1 MPGARQNYKRILLK
15 VSGEGFCKEG
25 CFGIEAQDVSF
36 LANEIA
42 SCMHV
47 GKELAIVLGA
57 GNFIRGSVASE
68 RAGIGRATADYM
80 GMIATIINGL
90 SLQDV
95 LETIGFETRLMTA
108 LAANEVAEPYIRRR
122 AIRHLQKGRIV
133 ILVGGTGNPFF
144 TTDTQAALRAS
155 EMSADAL
162 LKATKVD
169 GVYAKDPVEFP
180 DAQRFIS
187 LTYQEAMERRL
198 KVMDAAAFSMCAES
212 NIPII
217 VFKLKVAGNLL
228 RVASGEEIGTIIK

>member
-1 MPGARQNYKRILLK
+1 MGPARQNYKRILLK

-25 CFGIEAQDVSF
+25 CFGVEADDVSF
-36 LANEIA
+36 LANEIT
-42 SCMHV
+42 SCVRV

-68 RAGIGRATADYM
+68 KAGIGRATADYM
-80 GMIATIINGL
+80 GMLATMINGL

-95 LETIGFETRLMTA
+95 LENLGFETRLMTA

-122 AIRHLQKGRIV
+122 AIRHLQKGRIL

-155 EMSADAL
+155 EISADVL

-169 GVYAKDPVEFP
+169 GVYAKDPKKFP
-180 DAQRFIS
+180 DAQRFSS
-187 LTYQEAMERRL
+187 LTYEDALGRKLE
-198 KVMDAAAFSMCAES
+198 VMDATSFSMCSE
-212 NIPII
+212 NKIPII
-217 VFKLKVAGNLL
+217 VFKLKVPGNLL
-228 RVASGEEIGTIIK
+228 RVASGEEIGTILK